1 MITYNSKFKKTPS
14 RDSGKPQSRYSLREE
29 EDALFD
35 DTPID
40 YDDDVAAPVTQS
52 LSESDVSEILE
63 MLKNIDRRLAKLEE
77 ILGESKRREFS
88 STIKDLS
95 GMNESADIHRPPKGS
110 MLAEIQNTL
119 ESQGFNS
126 GAMSENFQP
135 TQVSTQGVLPPDFYD
150 DQI

>member
-1 MITYNSKFKKTPS
+1 MIAYNSKFKKTPS
-14 RDSGKPQSRYSLREE
+14 RYSLHEG

-35 DTPID
+35 DIPID
-40 YDDDVAAPVTQS
+40 YDDDVAAPATQS
-52 LSESDVSEILE
+52 LSESDASEILE

-110 MLAEIQNTL
+110 MLAEIQSTL

-126 GAMSENFQP
+126 ETMSENFQP

>member
-1 MITYNSKFKKTPS
+1 MIAYNSKFKKTPS
-14 RDSGKPQSRYSLREE
+14 RYSLHEG
-29 EDALFD
+29 EDTLFD

-40 YDDDVAAPVTQS
+40 YDDDVAAPATQS

-77 ILGESKRREFS
+77 VLGESKRREFS

-95 GMNESADIHRPPKGS
+95 GMNESVDTRRPPKGS
-110 MLAEIQNTL
+110 MLAEIQSTL

-126 GAMSENFQP
+126 GAMSEDFQP
-135 TQVSTQGVLPPDFYD
+135 TQVSTQGVLPSDFYD
-150 DQI
+150 DQV